1 MQVAILK
8 LRRIAR
14 TITGKYRNS
23 CPWLLIPLRVI
34 RLSACVWLWPQHWAG
49 VTCHLALSPFSYNIV
64 DFAISTTIFYP
75 EPTSHTTSLL
85 HGCWLSVILPQEKY
99 RRVLRR

>member
-23 CPWLLIPLRVI
+23 CPWLHDTP
-34 RLSACVWLWPQHWAG
+34 AG
-49 VTCHLALSPFSYNIV
+49 DTTERMRMVMAAALGWCNVSPCFKPFFLQYS
-64 DFAISTTIFYP
+64 
-75 EPTSHTTSLL
+75 
-85 HGCWLSVILPQEKY
+85 
-99 RRVLRR
+99 

>member
-23 CPWLLIPLRVI
+23 CPWLHDTSAGDTTERMRMVMAAALGWCNVSPL
-34 RLSACVWLWPQHWAG
+34 L
-49 VTCHLALSPFSYNIV
+49 
-64 DFAISTTIFYP
+64 
-75 EPTSHTTSLL
+75 
-85 HGCWLSVILPQEKY
+85 
-99 RRVLRR
+99 